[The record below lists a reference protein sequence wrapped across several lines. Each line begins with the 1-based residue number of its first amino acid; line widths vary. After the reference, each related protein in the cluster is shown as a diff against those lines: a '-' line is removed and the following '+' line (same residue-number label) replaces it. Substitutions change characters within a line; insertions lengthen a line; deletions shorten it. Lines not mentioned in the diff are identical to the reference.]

1 MADSPY
7 YHEGMQCYVNSIHYD
22 FHTKT
27 GTVFM
32 AEDSCTDMSGCI
44 AFFERIDPQALL
56 VRTLAGE
63 EDDTVYRRGP
73 RRWSAFAPGVL

>member
-1 MADSPY
+1 MSDEPY
-7 YHEGMQCYVNSIHYD
+7 YHDGMQCYVNCIHYD

-32 AEDSCTDMSGCI
+32 EEDACTDMSGCI
-44 AFFERIDPQALL
+44 AFFERIDPYVMT

-63 EDDTVYRRGP
+63 EEDTIYQRCPGH
-73 RRWSAFAPGVL
+73 WSAFTPGAL